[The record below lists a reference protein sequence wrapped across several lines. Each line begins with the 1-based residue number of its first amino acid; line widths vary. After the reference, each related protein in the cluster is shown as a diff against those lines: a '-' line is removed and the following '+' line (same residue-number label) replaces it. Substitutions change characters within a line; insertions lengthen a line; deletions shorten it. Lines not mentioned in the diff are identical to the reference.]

1 LRLILVQH
9 MKQQQQVLSETFK
22 IIQDYLESSSNVDG
36 KVNEFMLPEDLKQ
49 KFDFELRNNGSN
61 YDDLLDYIRQYLQ
74 YSVKT
79 SHNQFLNQLFGG
91 KNLPALLGEFIT
103 SLTNTSMYTY
113 EVSPVATIMEL
124 EIVRKMNTFTGF
136 NNGDGIFLTG
146 GSNTNLVAM
155 ISARNKKFPETKNEG
170 TSHLPKLTA
179 FVSERSHFSFTK
191 AGNAMGIGSK
201 NVIKVKADALGRMDK
216 NELEGAILQ
225 SIARGEQPF
234 FIGATCGTTEMGAFD
249 PLEDFVPIANK
260 YDLWLHADGSWGG
273 SAIMSPKYRHLFNGI
288 ESCDSFSW
296 NPHKLMNIPLICSV
310 LLVKDKGVLDA
321 AFSTYDTSY
330 IYHDNETSDYDLGPK
345 SLQCG
350 RRVDSLKLWLAWKYY
365 GDEGYIAR
373 IEHLFQ
379 LAKFAEQYILQHPQ
393 LTLMCPTQS
402 LNVNFRF
409 EPKAK
414 TNLDDFNLKVRN
426 NLVQSG
432 KTMVNYCYL
441 NNEVSIRLILLNPDL
456 TEADITKFFEFF
468 ITESQ
473 LVEKNLTLLV

>member
-1 LRLILVQH
+1 
-9 MKQQQQVLSETFK
+9 MQQERQVLAQTFE
-22 IIQDYLESSSNVDG
+22 IINNYLESLSNPDL
-36 KVNEFMLPEDLKQ
+36 KVNEFLLPDALKQ
-49 KFDFELRNNGSN
+49 KFDFELQAQGGN
-61 YDDLLDYIRQYLQ
+61 YQDLLQYIQQYIH

-79 SHNQFLNQLFGG
+79 GSNQYLNQLFGG

-113 EVSPVATIMEL
+113 EVSPMATLMEL
-124 EIVRKMNTFTGF
+124 EIVRKMNTFTGYAH
-136 NNGDGIFLTG
+136 GDGIFLTG

-155 ISARNKKFPETKNEG
+155 ISARNRKFPETKNEG
-170 TSHLPKLTA
+170 TSHLPRLTA

-201 NVIKVKADALGRMDK
+201 NVIKVKADSLGRMDTS
-216 NELEGAILQ
+216 ELESAILQ
-225 SIARGEQPF
+225 SISRGEQPF

-249 PLEDFVPIANK
+249 PLDELVPIARK

-288 ESCDSFSW
+288 ENCDSFSW

-310 LLVKDKGVLDA
+310 LLVREKGVLHD

-330 IYHDNETSDYDLGPK
+330 IYHEDETSDYDLGPK

-373 IEHLFQ
+373 IEHLFE
-379 LAKFAEQYILQHPQ
+379 LAKYAEQFIVAHPQ
-393 LTLMCPTQS
+393 LELMCPTQS

-409 EPKAK
+409 VSNGAK
-414 TNLDDFNLKVRN
+414 DLDAFNLKVRN
-426 NLVQSG
+426 NLVESG
-432 KTMVNYCYL
+432 KSMVNYCHL
-441 NNEVSIRLILLNPDL
+441 ENGLSIRLILLNPDL
-456 TEADITKFFEFF
+456 ERSDLKKFFENF
-468 ITESQ
+468 ISESQ
-473 LVEKNLTLLV
+473 QVEKNFAVNA

>member
-1 LRLILVQH
+1 
-9 MKQQQQVLSETFK
+9 MQQERQVLAQTFE
-22 IIQDYLESSSNVDG
+22 IINNYLESLSNPDL
-36 KVNEFMLPEDLKQ
+36 KVNEFMLPDALKQ
-49 KFDFELRNNGSN
+49 KFDFELQAQGGN
-61 YDDLLDYIRQYLQ
+61 YQDLLQYIQQYVH

-79 SHNQFLNQLFGG
+79 GSNQYLNQLFGG

-113 EVSPVATIMEL
+113 EVSPMATLMEL
-124 EIVRKMNTFTGF
+124 EIVRKMNTFTGYT
-136 NNGDGIFLTG
+136 NGDGIFLTG

-155 ISARNKKFPETKNEG
+155 ISARNRKFPETKNEG
-170 TSHLPKLTA
+170 MSHLPRLTA

-201 NVIKVKADALGRMDK
+201 NVIKVIADSLGRMDVGA
-216 NELEGAILQ
+216 LESAILQ
-225 SIARGEQPF
+225 SIACGEQPF

-249 PLEDFVPIANK
+249 PLHELVPIARK

-288 ESCDSFSW
+288 ENCDSFSW

-310 LLVKDKGVLDA
+310 LLVKEKGVLHD

-330 IYHDNETSDYDLGPK
+330 IYHEDETSDYDLGPK

-373 IEHLFQ
+373 IEHLFE
-379 LAKFAEQYILQHPQ
+379 LAKFAEQLIIEHPQ
-393 LTLMCPTQS
+393 LELMCPMQS

-409 EPKAK
+409 VPKAN
-414 TNLDDFNLKVRN
+414 TDINDFNFKVRN
-426 NLVQSG
+426 NLVESG
-432 KTMVNYCYL
+432 KSMVNYCHL
-441 NNEVSIRLILLNPDL
+441 ENGLSIRLILLNPDL
-456 TEADITKFFEFF
+456 ERSDLQKFFENF

-473 LVEKNLTLLV
+473 LVETNFTIEV